1 MFDEQTVP
9 IDNLDGC
16 RREDCGG
23 IPGGVYGRCI
33 PGGFMAAYV
42 VERVI
47 GLRERGG
54 NGSRTNKLFRKMK
67 GKVRRGG
74 GGGARRRSTTYD
86 MEESVV
92 VSCITINFDLGGVG
106 GEAPNS
112 TENNDIHCRPASS
125 NSAGCW
131 GKKRR
136 SGQIDISVLLSE

>member
-1 MFDEQTVP
+1 MSTLINNSTRPRFSPAFCITTCASIDLLMLDEQTVP

-54 NGSRTNKLFRKMK
+54 NGSRANTLFRKMK
-67 GKVRRGG
+67 GKERK
-74 GGGARRRSTTYD
+74 
-86 MEESVV
+86 
-92 VSCITINFDLGGVG
+92 
-106 GEAPNS
+106 
-112 TENNDIHCRPASS
+112 
-125 NSAGCW
+125 
-131 GKKRR
+131 GK
-136 SGQIDISVLLSE
+136 V

>member
-1 MFDEQTVP
+1 MLDEQTVP

-54 NGSRTNKLFRKMK
+54 NGSRATTLFRKMK
-67 GKVRRGG
+67 GKERKGKERCEEEEEAEAEAEADGGDDVR
-74 GGGARRRSTTYD
+74 
-86 MEESVV
+86 
-92 VSCITINFDLGGVG
+92 
-106 GEAPNS
+106 
-112 TENNDIHCRPASS
+112 
-125 NSAGCW
+125 
-131 GKKRR
+131 
-136 SGQIDISVLLSE
+136 